1 MAYSTS
7 NPPSKVV
14 SDLGNQGPQLWTYK
28 SADAAATVAA
38 ADYITNGLALGMK
51 VNDVV
56 EVLDTAT
63 PLVTTHRVVTVSS
76 TYPGTVDLSV
86 GVTIGNTA

>member
-14 SDLGNQGPQLWTYK
+14 SDIGNQGPQLWTYK
-28 SADAAATVAA
+28 SADAVATVATA
-38 ADYITNGLALGMK
+38 GYITNGLALGMK
-51 VNDVV
+51 VNDIV

-63 PLVTTHRVVTVSS
+63 PLVTTHRVSTVSS
-76 TYPGTVDLSV
+76 TYPGVTNLSAA
-86 GVTIGNTA
+86 VTIGNT